1 MHTAHPDFQFLLAF
15 ALFSLAAGGPIWW
28 VRRQYQR
35 HSFMYQRPWRATAV
49 LIAAAVLVLPVGF
62 AATLLISFP
71 FEVIGWRVFH
81 GDHGFMA
88 LFALLW
94 AAALLA
100 LAGIITGMLTL
111 TGKLPKVPMAD
122 GAGGQPP
129 GGAGAE
135 DEQGMDSDGGP
146 GRPPASR

>member
-1 MHTAHPDFQFLLAF
+1 MQAAHPDFQFLLAF
-15 ALFSLAAGGPIWW
+15 ALFTLAAGGPLWF
-28 VRRQYQR
+28 VRRMYGR
-35 HSFMYQRPWRATAV
+35 HSFLYQRPWRATAI

-81 GDHGFMA
+81 GEDGLMA
-88 LFALLW
+88 WFALLW

-111 TGKLPKVPMAD
+111 TGRLPKVQLAD
-122 GAGGQPP
+122 GVAGKPADVEGTD
-129 GGAGAE
+129 GDDGT
-135 DEQGMDSDGGP
+135 DSDGGS
-146 GRPPASR
+146 GRPPAAR